1 MSICPKNKSSKARR
15 DKRRANWKMSA
26 PNLVKCSKCGALMMP
41 HRVCKACGS
50 YNNNEVGEMDYYAY
64 SGICSEVQCSI
75 RLPAS
80 GALLL
85 SLRVV
90 WKRHI
95 KDLTWCVV
103 MCYNGL
109 GEN

>member
-50 YNNNEVGEMDYYAY
+50 YNKKEVVQWTNIHQSELIRWIDSDLQCNEEAPGIRELFCVSVGR
-64 SGICSEVQCSI
+64 I
-75 RLPAS
+75 
-80 GALLL
+80 
-85 SLRVV
+85 
-90 WKRHI
+90 
-95 KDLTWCVV
+95 
-103 MCYNGL
+103 
-109 GEN
+109 